1 MSDFYNL
8 SIIILVCTK
17 NTVYLCKQ
25 TTGQIDGAMIAFLG
39 CKFAGSPL
47 SEEFPG
53 ELGGRRGKR
62 GGKSQAGFFLRA
74 SLRFSPPRDCKAG
87 CIGDN
92 PTFSDPPPT
101 CDPLG
106 RGLGTTFFLTDDD
119 LCSFH
124 ACLYPLLPDFGQ
136 RCLGSPIPP
145 SDPVSD
151 EEHFLGLSG
160 ATSPVCVTGRERVWL
175 SSAGLLAGSLL
186 LLCPGIETHSLSH
199 TACQFSLQDLKKIPS
214 RRN

>member
-92 PTFSDPPPT
+92 PTFSDPPPHLWPAWKRPGHYFFSYWWWSLLFP
-101 CDPLG
+101 CLPL
-106 RGLGTTFFLTDDD
+106 
-119 LCSFH
+119 
-124 ACLYPLLPDFGQ
+124 
-136 RCLGSPIPP
+136 P
-145 SDPVSD
+145 SSSW
-151 EEHFLGLSG
+151 LWAALSG
-160 ATSPVCVTGRERVWL
+160 LPHPSFWPSVRWGALPGPVGGHLSCVCHR
-175 SSAGLLAGSLL
+175 
-186 LLCPGIETHSLSH
+186 
-199 TACQFSLQDLKKIPS
+199 
-214 RRN
+214 